1 MSNRCAWNYVLT
13 PVRGHQCIFS
23 FCFLGTTDY
32 SDSLQFVRV
41 CWQRSPPGLFHL
53 PWAPWYPT
61 RYRGFEDP
69 FRSGLS
75 RGLQFRKWHSD
86 SDGPPSAPKDT
97 PADPPFSGLWPLPLR
112 LVCLGYPRAPGATPP
127 HTLFQCGGVLAA
139 IPGLKCHRAWAEWP
153 HHCCPRIPPGVS
165 HGYRLVRSDR
175 QVPPAPHPPGSSPSA
190 PRVDSHSPCIVAAL
204 QSV

>member
-23 FCFLGTTDY
+23 FCFLGKTHY

-112 LVCLGYPRAPGATPP
+112 LVCLGYPRAPKPPPPTPRSNAAVCLRPSPASSVIGRGQSGLTTAAPASHPVSPTATALCGQTVRFPPPLTPLGLVPRRRGLTATP
-127 HTLFQCGGVLAA
+127 
-139 IPGLKCHRAWAEWP
+139 RA
-153 HHCCPRIPPGVS
+153 
-165 HGYRLVRSDR
+165 
-175 QVPPAPHPPGSSPSA
+175 
-190 PRVDSHSPCIVAAL
+190 
-204 QSV
+204 